1 MSYLVFKGTVPLWM
15 QALEPLSSQTV
26 GDSLFLISI
35 YLSLK
40 LSLCIIA
47 LHEKG
52 DCILQ
57 PNMTILLHKLY
68 RGEKKKQTPKW
79 ETLSKQGKPK

>member
-1 MSYLVFKGTVPLWM
+1 M
-15 QALEPLSSQTV
+15 QALELLSFQTV

-57 PNMTILLHKLY
+57 PNVTILLHKLC
-68 RGEKKKQTPKW
+68 RGEKKKKTKMRNIVKTRKNK
-79 ETLSKQGKPK
+79 EKYESSSINS